1 MINYFPWSIS
11 GLVIYML
18 LWRKTRGGSYT
29 DKNFLKY
36 YYSDHFGLKTT
47 KHFLIT
53 SRRFSVSDGLGV
65 AAVLAFASSSLYV
78 KEKRVDFRFRAM
90 R

>member
-29 DKNFLKY
+29 DKNSL
-36 YYSDHFGLKTT
+36 STT
-47 KHFLIT
+47 IPIT

-90 R
+90 H